1 MKASNSTSAPA
12 GKDSNT
18 LITVSEVAE
27 QVGRE
32 ILEARLEPGAWATAL
47 YESDGKR
54 QDALAVYTRLRVR
67 QLTKQRRVRLAKV
80 SMFESR
86 RLAICMGDQATRD
99 SISRTIQ
106 EMLGSPARGKS
117 INFVKPRLS
126 LVWLTILFFGTAG
139 TVSSFGRLFSH
150 LLPDSLAHPLTLIAL
165 LAGVGAVWSAMVLR
179 YYLPKRWIML
189 GWNTGL
195 VLTCNVLCLSSVFL
209 GTKVIKRAVSTGASP
224 ISIQQAA
231 APVRTKLSPATSQNG
246 PVRTTIRKTG
256 GPKDTYLV
264 SAAPVKSPGKN

>member
-1 MKASNSTSAPA
+1 MKTRNSTTANA

-18 LITVSEVAE
+18 LITVSEVAD

-32 ILEARLEPGAWATAL
+32 ILESRLEPGAWATAL
-47 YESDGKR
+47 YECDGKR

-99 SISRTIQ
+99 SIARTIQ
-106 EMLGSPARGKS
+106 EMLGNPTRGKS
-117 INFVKPRLS
+117 KNFVKPRLS
-126 LVWLTILFFGTAG
+126 IIWLMVLFFGTAG
-139 TVSSFGRLFSH
+139 SVASIGRLFAH
-150 LLPDSLAHPLTLIAL
+150 RLPESLAHPVILIAM

-189 GWNTGL
+189 GWNSGL
-195 VLTCNVLCLSSVFL
+195 VVTCNVLCLSSLFL
-209 GTKVIKRAVSTGASP
+209 GTKVIKRAMASSNQIFP
-224 ISIQQAA
+224 TEQAA
-231 APVRTKLSPATSQNG
+231 P
-246 PVRTTIRKTG
+246 
-256 GPKDTYLV
+256 
-264 SAAPVKSPGKN
+264 AAPLTSSVKPAKKNEPVLVKARIPKETAKN